1 MSASVRILLFLLLL
15 TLVVGVW
22 AASVFIDDATRRREL
37 AASARAEDVG
47 GERAGS
53 RLERL
58 LFTRTPLRVMAQRIS
73 AAGLSWR
80 PLPVLLVFLASMATM
95 ALGGR
100 FLLGRIGA
108 AALALLI
115 PALFMTWVKRRAARR
130 GEALIAQ
137 LPELARILANG
148 NSAGLSMARCLAMAG
163 REMAEPAGG
172 EMRKVANRLNL
183 GWTVDRALT
192 DLSTRLPSREMDVL
206 IRTIVVQARTGGA
219 LTTALMDIS
228 QALEERKELRREVAT
243 VILGSA
249 VSGYAVIVIGTGAI
263 VLLNLM
269 QPGLLDQMAGTLVG
283 RAILLVSLVLFGGGL
298 FLMRLVS
305 RVEV

>member
-58 LFTRTPLRVMAQRIS
+58 LFTRTPLRIMAQRIS
-73 AAGLSWR
+73 AAGLAWR
-80 PLPVLLVFLASMATM
+80 PLPVLLVLLASMTVM
-95 ALGGR
+95 VLGGR

-108 AALALLI
+108 AALAILI
-115 PALFMTWVKRRAARR
+115 PVLFMTWVKRRAARR

-172 EMRKVANRLNL
+172 EMRKIANRLNL

-269 QPGLLDQMAGTLVG
+269 QPGLLDQMAGTLAG
-283 RAILLVSLVLFGGGL
+283 RAILLVSVLLFGGGL